1 MGGPSDDSVM
11 SATSKRESFPVR
23 FMLLGLV
30 TVLAVGFGFLFFS
43 VNDARLLVQKYG
55 YYTMALT
62 FAWAVVALVKVVPEW
77 TRSWPRLTR
86 PEYWALIGSIAGLTA
101 VAVITVPYTYKVL
114 YDEFV
119 LQSTAWGLHEAR
131 TVGTIVRGYDIG
143 GVFTT
148 MQTYLDKRPF
158 FYAFLVSL
166 LHDLAGYREA
176 NAFAL
181 NTVLM
186 PMILVLT
193 YLFARRLSSHLG
205 ALAGMVA
212 LGAFSL
218 LAQNATGSGMEM
230 LNLTMLLVVMHL
242 SWWYLESPSGSRLS
256 ALLLCSVLLTQ
267 TRYESALYVAP
278 VALIVLEGWRRDGR
292 MILPAA
298 AILAPALLIPYALHS
313 TYLSGTPLLWELR
326 EGEASRFSVQYLP
339 NNIFHALL
347 FFFDFSG
354 RLINSW
360 WLGVAGLPALI
371 WSGWMGCRQ
380 LKHWRRATSIG
391 VVMFIFGVAITANL
405 GLLMFYYWGQLDDP
419 IVARLSLPFS
429 VLLVLCIA
437 WATMQFY
444 VRLRRRAA
452 YVAIGGALLAYLS
465 SGLLSNATHWT
476 LNLQAREIA
485 WEVDFVKSLPPKSRL
500 VLTNKSALIWLSHEI
515 SSIQIVHARIR
526 EEQIRFHMCQH
537 TFGEVLV
544 LQTYR
549 PVGPEG
555 GFQLEPLDRLADSFI
570 LEPLIERRFG
580 THAARISR
588 VVRIESNF
596 DPMESLE
603 NVSEEAR
610 DE

>member
-1 MGGPSDDSVM
+1 MGGPSDDFVM
-11 SATSKRESFPVR
+11 SAASRRRRFPVR
-23 FMLLGLV
+23 FMLFGLV
-30 TVLAVGFGFLFFS
+30 TVLAVAFGFLFFS
-43 VNDARLLVQKYG
+43 VNDARILVQKYG

-62 FAWAVVALVKVVPEW
+62 FAWAVVALVRVVPELAG
-77 TRSWPRLTR
+77 SWPRLTR
-86 PEYWALIGSIAGLTA
+86 SECWAIIGSIAGLTA
-101 VAVITVPYTYKVL
+101 VVIITVPYTYKVL

-119 LQSTAWGLHEAR
+119 LQSTAWGLHDAR
-131 TVGTIVRGYDIG
+131 TVGTVVRGYDVG

-148 MQTYLDKRPF
+148 LQTYLDKRPF

-166 LHDLAGYREA
+166 LHDVTGYREA

-181 NTVLM
+181 NTILM
-186 PMILVLT
+186 PVILGLT
-193 YLFARRLSSHLG
+193 YFFARRFSSHLG
-205 ALAGMVA
+205 SLAAMVG

-242 SWWYLESPSGSRLS
+242 SWWYLEAPSGSRLS
-256 ALLLCSVLLTQ
+256 ALLLCTVLLAQ

-278 VALIVLEGWRRDGR
+278 VALVVLEGWRRGER

-298 AILAPALLIPYALHS
+298 AILAPALLIPYALHN

-326 EGEASRFSVQYLP
+326 EGEASRFGVQYLP
-339 NNIFHALL
+339 DNLFHALL

-354 RLINSW
+354 KLMNSW
-360 WLGVAGLPALI
+360 WLGVAGLPAAI
-371 WSGWMGCRQ
+371 WAGWMSCRQ
-380 LKHWRRATSIG
+380 LKHWRRAPSIG
-391 VVMFIFGVAITANL
+391 VVLSIFGVAITANL
-405 GLLMFYYWGQLDDP
+405 GLLMFYYWGQLDDA

-437 WATMQFY
+437 WAVMQF
-444 VRLRRRAA
+444 REQLRRRAA

-485 WEVDFVKSLPPKSRL
+485 WEIDYVESLPPKPRL

-515 SSIQIVHARIR
+515 SSIQIVRARIR
-526 EEQIRFHMCQH
+526 EEQIKFHLRQH
-537 TFGEVLV
+537 TFSEVLV

-555 GFQLEPLDRLADSFI
+555 GFQLEPLDRLPDSFV

-588 VVRIESNF
+588 VVRIEPKKEPVKEAS
-596 DPMESLE
+596 E
-603 NVSEEAR
+603 NTSGEEAI
-610 DE
+610 